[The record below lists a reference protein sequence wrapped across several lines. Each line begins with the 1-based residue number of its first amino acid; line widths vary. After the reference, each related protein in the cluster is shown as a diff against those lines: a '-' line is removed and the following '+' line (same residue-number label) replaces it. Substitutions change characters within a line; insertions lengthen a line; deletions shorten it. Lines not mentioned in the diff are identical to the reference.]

1 MQQNQKGKTDRIDGG
16 LKMKKEIILKTD
28 NLCKSYFNGKNE
40 HQILKGVSL
49 VIYDGDFTVIMGS
62 SGSGK
67 STLLYSISTMD
78 APTSGQVEFCGKDI
92 TALDEKEVCKI
103 RNQDISFI
111 FQSFNLLPDLTVF
124 ENITYPSYQYM
135 KKEEVNSR
143 AYALLKQFG
152 LEEQANKFPSKLSG
166 GQQQRVA
173 ITRALVSNP
182 QIIFADEPT
191 GALNSSAGQ
200 QVLNAMTDLNEK
212 GQSIIM
218 VTHDI
223 KACAR
228 GNRLL
233 FLSDGNI
240 IGVLELGKYKKEN
253 EHEREE
259 MVFKFLKE
267 HNW

>member
-1 MQQNQKGKTDRIDGG
+1 ME
-16 LKMKKEIILKTD
+16 KEIILKT
-28 NLCKSYFNGKNE
+28 NKLYKSYFNGKSE
-40 HQILKGVSL
+40 HQILKGVN
-49 VIYDGDFTVIMGS
+49 IEIFNGDFTVIMGS

-78 APTSGQVEFCGKDI
+78 APTSGRVEFCGKDI
-92 TALDEKEVCKI
+92 TKLNEKEICKI
-103 RNQDISFI
+103 RKRDISFV
-111 FQSFNLLPDLTVF
+111 FQSFNLLSDLTVF

-143 AYALLKQFG
+143 ATALLKQFG
-152 LEEQANKFPSKLSG
+152 LEEQANKFPSELSG

-173 ITRALVSNP
+173 IARALVSEP
-182 QIIFADEPT
+182 QIVFADEPT

-200 QVLNAMTDLNEK
+200 QVLNTMTELNEK
-212 GQSIIM
+212 GQSIVM

-228 GNRLL
+228 GNRLF

-240 IGVLELGKYKKEN
+240 TGVLELGKYKKED
-253 EHEREE
+253 EQEREE

-267 HNW
+267 HSW

>member
-1 MQQNQKGKTDRIDGG
+1 
-16 LKMKKEIILKTD
+16 MKKKVILKTK
-28 NLCKSYFNGKNE
+28 NLCKSYFTGKTE
-40 HQILKGVSL
+40 HKILKGISME
-49 VIYDGDFTVIMGS
+49 IYDGDFTVIMGS

-78 APTSGQVEFCGKDI
+78 APTSGNIELYGRDI
-92 TALDEKEVCKI
+92 TKLNEKEVCKI
-103 RNQDISFI
+103 RNREISFV
-111 FQSFNLLPDLTVF
+111 FQSFNLLPALTIF

-135 KKEEVNSR
+135 DKQEVNDNASE
-143 AYALLKQFG
+143 LLKQFG
-152 LEEQANKFPSKLSG
+152 LEEQANKYPSELSG

-173 ITRALVSNP
+173 ITRALVSKP

-191 GALNSSAGQ
+191 GALNASAGL
-200 QVLNAMTDLNEK
+200 QVLNAMTELNVK

-218 VTHDI
+218 VTHDL

-240 IGVLELGKYKKEN
+240 TGTLDLGKYKMEN
-253 EHEREE
+253 EKEREE
-259 MVFKFLKE
+259 KVFMFLKE